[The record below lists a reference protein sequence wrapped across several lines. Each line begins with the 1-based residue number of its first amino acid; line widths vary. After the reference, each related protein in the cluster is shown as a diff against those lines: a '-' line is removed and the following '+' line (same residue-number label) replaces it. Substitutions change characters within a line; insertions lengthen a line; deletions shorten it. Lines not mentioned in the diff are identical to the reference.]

1 MKPVAIIVAFGLLS
15 ACEGIIDLRPVMSGA
30 APAPTPAVAPAPAPT
45 AAPILTA
52 KERLARAI
60 EGQGCELNANTVSAI
75 MTAATINQDEL
86 KTLIPQLQAEGRAE
100 VKNGGAIRVISNK
113 CI

>member
-15 ACEGIIDLRPVMSGA
+15 ACEGIIDLRAVMSGA
-30 APAPTPAVAPAPAPT
+30 APAPTPAVAPAPT

-86 KTLIPQLQAEGRAE
+86 KTLIP
-100 VKNGGAIRVISNK
+100 
-113 CI
+113 